1 MEVEIALPRDNEQ
14 KTSNIPAA
22 EEETAKDAS
31 EPVDENQQRAADT
44 PPEPETDE
52 ASPESLPEETEPTIE
67 ELQSQIAELQAQL
80 EGEHDA
86 LLRMAADLENYK
98 RRVAKELQERT
109 AFANERLIT
118 ELLPPLDDCDH
129 AIKALEDGSDPEAV
143 LEGVRLI
150 GRHLRSV
157 LGKFGLEEIPAQG
170 QPFDPNVH
178 EALGSVTTDEVEEGT
193 VTQVHRKG
201 YSLHGRVLRPA
212 QVLVAQAPQHES
224 ADNSQQQDK

>member
-1 MEVEIALPRDNEQ
+1 MSRDNEQ
-14 KTSNIPAA
+14 EASKSPAA
-22 EEETAKDAS
+22 EEETARDAS
-31 EPVDENQQRAADT
+31 KPADEKQRTATDT

-52 ASPESLPEETEPTIE
+52 ASPESQPEETEPTIE
-67 ELQSQIAELQAQL
+67 ELQAQVAELQAQL

-109 AFANERLIT
+109 TFANERLIT
-118 ELLPPLDDCDH
+118 ELLAPLDDCDH
-129 AIKALEDGSDPEAV
+129 AVKAFEDGSDPEAV

-157 LGKFGLEEIPAQG
+157 LGKFGLEEIPAEG

-178 EALGSVTTDEVEEGT
+178 EALGSVVTDEVEDGT
-193 VTQVHRKG
+193 IVEVERKG

-212 QVLVAQAPQHES
+212 QVLVAQAAQPQHEG
-224 ADNSQQQDK
+224 ADNSPQQDE